1 MAKDKKK
8 KGRQAAKGGAQTTRG
23 QAPQAQV
30 ATASAPL
37 PLTLSVIGVRP
48 PDQWELMIDD
58 AGESPAQSPS
68 GNMPCDGSSPLP
80 TLTLSMTGLSESQ
93 AGVLMVAWGNAQGL
107 SSISTGSMSGNPLVP
122 RTDSGSQS
130 GVSHATDNGARAP
143 RTQASVIE
151 VLDEEDPRGPCPSQG
166 SSQGGNSQGDVVS
179 TAGLAAQPAV
189 NIHKQ
194 QVCSP
199 TGVALPSSQSTSVV
213 GSVNAP
219 EKNSEE
225 FTRLRAAHGRT
236 ECYLR
241 DLHMNDDCVIAEEML
256 ARDLAKLEDHR
267 YAEKIARE
275 ERAPVNSN
283 ELLLA
288 SQKEAD
294 DQEVK
299 AVALEHLVLSPL
311 TLAVSKNKQH
321 GGQLA
326 CKRLEVRLQCS

>member
-107 SSISTGSMSGNPLVP
+107 SSISTGSMS
-122 RTDSGSQS
+122 
-130 GVSHATDNGARAP
+130 DNGARAP
-143 RTQASVIE
+143 RTQASVME